1 MATRRM
7 FSRKITESD
16 AFLDMPTSAQCLYFH
31 INMSADDD
39 GFVGNVK
46 TIKRMVGS
54 SDDDLRLLM
63 AKEFLIPFESGV
75 VVIRDWKIHNYIQKD
90 RYHETFYKSEKSELI
105 ERENKQYQRL
115 ETVDTECIQDVSKM
129 DTQVRLGKSKVRL
142 GKDRDNMSSSDEHDH
157 GSAIP
162 YKKIIDYLNEKANAS
177 YRSTTKKTQTLIKAR
192 FAEGFTEKDFY
203 KVIDIKT
210 QAWLNNSKMNKYL
223 RPETLFGT
231 KFEGYLN
238 ERAIDTQGGGDYD
251 KLGF

>member
-54 SDDDLRLLM
+54 SDDDLKLLM

-105 ERENKQYQRL
+105 ECENKQYQRL
-115 ETVDTECIQDVSKM
+115 EPVDIECIQNVSKM
-129 DTQVRLGKSKVRL
+129 DTQVRLGKNKVRL
-142 GKDRDNMSSSDEHDH
+142 GKESINTATDVASQASKGAKKEYEEEFEQLWAAYPNKKGKKDARRHYLTARKNNKVTFDELDKALKDYKIHLEKNRWKQAMN
-157 GSAIP
+157 GSTWFNGR
-162 YKKIIDYLNEKANAS
+162 YEDS
-177 YRSTTKKTQTLIKAR
+177 YEEDQPQV
-192 FAEGFTEKDFY
+192 KD
-203 KVIDIKT
+203 
-210 QAWLNNSKMNKYL
+210 WS
-223 RPETLFGT
+223 
-231 KFEGYLN
+231 
-238 ERAIDTQGGGDYD
+238 DYD
-251 KLGF
+251 FDS